1 MVSQIQAIDG
11 FCSPDL
17 SCRHTDIA
25 LTECRQ
31 VAHRGELEVDIRYLE
46 RFVMGTEIFDNI
58 AGSALD
64 KPVARILSKLYLE
77 RTLEVAAV
85 HTDGMG

>member
-1 MVSQIQAIDG
+1 MVSQIQAING

-31 VAHRGELEVDIRYLE
+31 IAHRGELEVDIRYLE
-46 RFVMGTEIFDNI
+46 RFVMGAEIFDDV
-58 AGSALD
+58 ASSALD
-64 KPVARILSKLYLE
+64 KPVARVLSELYLE
-77 RTLEVAAV
+77 RTLKITAV